1 MPRIHVF
8 KGAGNDYGFTSDPDG
23 NNLPADKATWHHV
36 RDIDINRGD
45 GTCLG
50 VNSDYVLDAI
60 ERGDAYITTIRVLD
74 TDKLLQK

>member
-1 MPRIHVF
+1 
-8 KGAGNDYGFTSDPDG
+8 
-23 NNLPADKATWHHV
+23 V
-36 RDIDINRGD
+36 RLCFARLVGSVVRVLYRNGLARYINRGD

-74 TDKLLQK
+74 TDKPPQK